1 MESGSVVARGEN
13 SGENCRV
20 VFAPR
25 PAREKSVAIAVVA
38 TVILHLMAFGAMVG
52 GAVINI
58 LTEEKDDEII
68 SNAPADKGREVL
80 VELDALELMAM
91 REALEQTS
99 VAPETFDR
107 AAEDASLPE
116 LVETEA
122 KSFVETSREQES
134 ERAVEGAVLIGER
147 NTEEGSELAPSRGMG
162 RQFRPREEE
171 KLKETREFSPTPIS
185 HRERTKVRL
194 VPEIPQ
200 RNSQDLLLERPR
212 AQPRQML
219 RPRLRQSAT

>member
-13 SGENCRV
+13 SGENCSV

-38 TVILHLMAFGAMVG
+38 AVILHLMAFGAMVG

-58 LTEEKDDEII
+58 LTEEKDDEVV

-99 VAPETFDR
+99 VSPENFDR

-116 LVETEA
+116 LVEPEA
-122 KSFVETSREQES
+122 KRFVETSREQES
-134 ERAVEGAVLIGER
+134 ERAVEDAVLIGER
-147 NTEEGSELAPSRGMG
+147 NTEEGSELAPSRVDGPAVPTQRG
-162 RQFRPREEE
+162 REAERNEVYSRD
-171 KLKETREFSPTPIS
+171 TRYG
-185 HRERTKVRL
+185 V
-194 VPEIPQ
+194 
-200 RNSQDLLLERPR
+200 D
-212 AQPRQML
+212 
-219 RPRLRQSAT
+219 